1 MDRND
6 THVAVLRDEVAE
18 LLCPA
23 SSQILVD
30 CTVGLGGHSRALLEK
45 APPDAQLIAM
55 DVDQGNLRRAK
66 EGLSEFVGRVRFFHA
81 NFSQIAL
88 VLSEVGAASADI
100 VLADLGV
107 SSNQLDDPQRGLSFG
122 QDGPLDMRLD
132 DRLTTTAA
140 DLVNDLAEAP
150 LADMIYQYGEERYSR
165 RIARAVV
172 AARKQRRI
180 ERTAELAEIVRRAYP
195 APARRSR
202 RGVAPATRTF
212 QALRI
217 AVNQEMENLHRLL
230 ELLPNILSV
239 GGRAGIISFHSL
251 EDRPVKQAF
260 ADWAASGRA
269 RLVTRKPVTPSDS
282 EVRCNSRSRS
292 AKLRVIERI
301 AA

>member
-1 MDRND
+1 MDRNEA
-6 THVAVLRDEVAE
+6 HVAVLRDEVAE

-23 SSQILVD
+23 SSRILVD
-30 CTVGLGGHSRALLEK
+30 CTVGLGGHSRMLMAS

-55 DVDQGNLRRAK
+55 DMDQGNLRRAK
-66 EGLSEFVGRVRFFHA
+66 EHLSDFGDRARFFHA

-88 VLSEVGAASADI
+88 VMSEAGAASADL
-100 VLADLGV
+100 VLADLGI
-107 SSNQLDDPQRGLSFG
+107 SSNQLDDPERGLSFAA
-122 QDGPLDMRLD
+122 DGPLDMRLD
-132 DRLTTTAA
+132 DELGTTAA
-140 DLVNDLAEAP
+140 DLVNSMAEGP

-165 RIARAVV
+165 RIARAIVNV
-172 AARKQRRI
+172 RKQRRI
-180 ERTAELAEIVRRAYP
+180 ERTTDLAEIVRRAYP

-217 AVNQEMENLHRLL
+217 AVNREMENLQQLL
-230 ELLPNILSV
+230 EVLPNILSV

-260 ADWAASGRA
+260 ADWAASGQA

-282 EVRCNSRSRS
+282 EVQGNPRSRS

>member
-6 THVAVLRDEVAE
+6 AHVAVLRDEVAE

-23 SSQILVD
+23 SSRIIVD
-30 CTVGLGGHSRALLEK
+30 CTAGLGGHSRMLMAS

-55 DVDQGNLRRAK
+55 DMDQGNLRRAK
-66 EGLSEFVGRVRFFHA
+66 EDLSDFGDRARFFHA
-81 NFSQIAL
+81 NFSQIAI
-88 VLSEVGAASADI
+88 VLSEAGAASADI
-100 VLADLGV
+100 VLADLGI
-107 SSNQLDDPQRGLSFG
+107 SSNQLDDPRRGLSFAA
-122 QDGPLDMRLD
+122 DGPLDMRLD
-132 DRLTTTAA
+132 DELTTTAA
-140 DLVNDLAEAP
+140 DLVNSMDEGP

-165 RIARAVV
+165 RIARAIVTV
-172 AARKQRRI
+172 RKQHRI
-180 ERTAELAEIVRRAYP
+180 ERTTDLAEIVRRAYP

-217 AVNQEMENLHRLL
+217 AVNREMENLQQLL
-230 ELLPNILSV
+230 DILPNILSV

-251 EDRPVKQAF
+251 EDRPVKRAF
-260 ADWAASGRA
+260 ADWAASGQA
-269 RLVTRKPVTPSDS
+269 RLVTRKPVTPS
-282 EVRCNSRSRS
+282 ETEIEGNPRSRS